1 MHAKSLTKPEH
12 VAEQFVPNIISDRRS
27 FLGSFRFPVR
37 LLRNQILCLESK
49 NEVAPI
55 AEAYRSVAFH
65 AKQEK
70 VS

>member
-1 MHAKSLTKPEH
+1 
-12 VAEQFVPNIISDRRS
+12 
-27 FLGSFRFPVR
+27 
-37 LLRNQILCLESK
+37 LRNQILCLESK

>member
-1 MHAKSLTKPEH
+1 MYAKSLTKPEL
-12 VAEQFVPNIISDRRS
+12 VAEQFVPNPISDRRG

-49 NEVAPI
+49 HEVAPI
-55 AEAYRSVAFH
+55 SEAYRSVAFH

>member
-12 VAEQFVPNIISDRRS
+12 VAEQFVPNIISDRRG

-37 LLRNQILCLESK
+37 LLRNQILCLERK
-49 NEVAPI
+49 NEVALLL
-55 AEAYRSVAFH
+55 EAYRSSAFH